1 MVEASDTAL
10 PRFTYHPD
18 PLATGSFVLSSTE
31 CLACAKSRGWIY
43 VGPTYCEAELDDHL
57 CPSCIADGTAHR
69 KFGVEFVDPLGV
81 GASLPHDRD
90 RWLRQ
95 LIRNSSWWSIGPLC

>member
-57 CPSCIADGTAHR
+57 CRRALRMERLI
-69 KFGVEFVDPLGV
+69 
-81 GASLPHDRD
+81 ASLE
-90 RWLRQ
+90 
-95 LIRNSSWWSIGPLC
+95 WSLWTR